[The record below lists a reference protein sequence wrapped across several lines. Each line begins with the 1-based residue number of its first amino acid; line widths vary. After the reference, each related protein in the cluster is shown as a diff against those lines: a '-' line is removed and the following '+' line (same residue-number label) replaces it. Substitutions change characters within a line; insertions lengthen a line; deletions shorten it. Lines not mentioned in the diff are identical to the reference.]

1 MRTLSTNKTNFDD
14 WKVTRVEFASENYSF
29 TKDIKDEQR
38 PIKIFYRTGNKILL
52 LNLTSFHR
60 LSITTIT
67 CLRVSECFKASEL
80 GMSNSQCVDW
90 KFLSCRVKVLRLNKV
105 TKSAIPRVQ
114 YTMGWA
120 WQWIWITLNCTQLS
134 TLQLHPVWPC
144 KIMSKMMVVYWHLG
158 NIFSSIFYPS
168 HLLTDVILSHFSWLE
183 NTKEGI

>member
-1 MRTLSTNKTNFDD
+1 M
-14 WKVTRVEFASENYSF
+14 
-29 TKDIKDEQR
+29 
-38 PIKIFYRTGNKILL
+38 
-52 LNLTSFHR
+52 NLTSFHR